1 MTVAEVRAGAKPYV
15 FGGNQRPACQAC
27 KSSNDRAQYCR
38 YERYASPPMCPKY
51 EQEVLA
57 QYFVKQA
64 MAGSQ
69 NAQGLLELTPC
80 DFWPLIQGRSLWLIG
95 DSITM
100 ELFHGTTCF
109 FFELWMDFQQ
119 EPVSKEQSLIDNL
132 MRDSGLPPSW
142 EP

>member
-1 MTVAEVRAGAKPYV
+1 MVKCRQTSEGQTVAGLR
-15 FGGNQRPACQAC
+15 C
-27 KSSNDRAQYCR
+27 CR

-100 ELFHGTTCF
+100 
-109 FFELWMDFQQ
+109 
-119 EPVSKEQSLIDNL
+119 VSFLEC
-132 MRDSGLPPSW
+132 
-142 EP
+142 